1 MKGFYKPSVCEG
13 QVQCIVELTNRCEVR
28 FPLRF
33 LFDFL
38 YLAFH
43 EIAFERRLEDWG
55 VVEGEFLMDSEL
67 SITLASGGYH
77 QLGRLPNNKSSRPSF
92 PFPLFR
98 TKSERSEKVPLRIF
112 TG

>member
-1 MKGFYKPSVCEG
+1 M
-13 QVQCIVELTNRCEVR
+13 ELTNRCEVK

-43 EIAFERRLEDWG
+43 EVAFERRLEDWG
-55 VVEGEFLMDSEL
+55 VVVAGEFLIYNEL
-67 SITLASGGYH
+67 FITLASGECH

-98 TKSERSEKVPLRIF
+98 TKSERSEKVPLRTF